1 VTTYTEHELRQALNQ
16 EAASA
21 LTPPTDAI
29 LHGFRA
35 RLVRRQRTQAMVAS
49 ASVLVAAAIALDLAV
64 GSSTAPNR
72 VGPLAPVMYQQAC
85 AVEPD
90 ACLPGTKGTVPPTL
104 SRPLALPSLAAG
116 ARCPATRGRMSTSTY
131 VRGQEY
137 GSGPVRL
144 VLGDRG
150 DPSRGIVALGEP
162 DRSPW
167 LAAENV
173 LLINPSYRGPV
184 LLRGQRLDRPGTAF
198 FDGDEVISYLDP
210 PYPDA
215 NTQKDGSR
223 TPPASIFVRSPGCY
237 GFQIDGTDFTTTIV
251 LDMTAPRTGQS

>member
-1 VTTYTEHELRQALNQ
+1 MTTYTEDELRRALGQ
-16 EAASA
+16 EADAA
-21 LTPPTDAI
+21 LTPRVGAI
-29 LHGFRA
+29 LQGLRE
-35 RLVRRQRTQAMVAS
+35 RRVRRQRTQAMVAS
-49 ASVLVAAAIALDLAV
+49 ASVLAIAATALGLAV
-64 GSSTAPNR
+64 GSSTATNR
-72 VGPLAPVMYQQAC
+72 VRSLAPTTYQQAC
-85 AVEPD
+85 AIEPD
-90 ACLPGTKGTVPPTL
+90 ACLPGTKGTVSSTL
-104 SRPLALPSLAAG
+104 SRPLALPNLAAG

-150 DPSRGIVALGEP
+150 DPSRGIVALGKP

-198 FDGDEVISYLDP
+198 FDGDEVSSYLDP

-215 NTQKDGSR
+215 NTQKDSSR

-251 LDMTAPRTGQS
+251 LDMTAPNPSR